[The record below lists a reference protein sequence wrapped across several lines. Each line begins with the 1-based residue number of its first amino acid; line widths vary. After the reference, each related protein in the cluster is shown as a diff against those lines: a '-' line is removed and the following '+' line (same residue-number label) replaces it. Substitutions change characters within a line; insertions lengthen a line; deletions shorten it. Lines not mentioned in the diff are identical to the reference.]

1 VSEAAGE
8 EVSVTAEGAEER
20 AKTSHGAGADG
31 DMEDASCN
39 GEPTLQLRIQ
49 RSMSTVEALM
59 VLNYNLKA
67 SLTAQA
73 PVSDSCSS

>member
-1 VSEAAGE
+1 MQWVQRKWYNHDIS
-8 EVSVTAEGAEER
+8 
-20 AKTSHGAGADG
+20 DG
-31 DMEDASCN
+31 MCLCHYS
-39 GEPTLQLRIQ
+39 EPTLQLRIQ